1 MSRENAQLWINYIHE
16 NQELGERLVAIN
28 NWDNY
33 FDIVHSEGYD
43 FTQDELNEAWEVQFG
58 SDEISINDLENI
70 SGGADTYEV
79 NQPITVMGV
88 RG

>member
-1 MSRENAQLWINYIHE
+1 MSRENAQQWINYIHE

-28 NWDNY
+28 TWDNY

-43 FTQDELNEAWEVQFG
+43 FTQDELNEAWEAQFG
-58 SDEISINDLENI
+58 SEDISTDDLENI
-70 SGGADTYEV
+70 SGGARTNEV
-79 NQPITVMGV
+79 DQPMTAMGV